1 MSTPVTF
8 KNPFAGTPSPF
19 QPLPADQQGK
29 VYVDVPHR
37 YFASIADLKAYTKKL
52 KEMGANVILLL
63 PHFLPSFSEYVV
75 KDYERPCSLF
85 GTWEVFADYMMYIQS
100 LGMDRMIDIPFNHAD
115 WQADHLR
122 REWYQNPDENGIEA
136 GADDVD
142 ADGNRVRINWGAFLL
157 DNGNPDLQR
166 YWLDK
171 VIFPHVEKYHVNAIR
186 IDAAWGL
193 DRDGLA
199 TLVGETK
206 QRFPHV
212 WFLAE
217 NLGMDKLINLAET
230 GINAGAERF
239 FNNFYWYS
247 GGRGIPVDIHRFNK
261 RSEGKPT
268 CTIYGNHDVLTPA
281 MKALGRVRV
290 EFLGGMNDKA
300 LHRQLVDRDGLVS
313 AKQLDA
319 SERDQVETLM
329 RQDFFLGSLL
339 SSDLMTGAG
348 LERLL
353 IERVDVLQSGPG
365 HFAQGVDSGMSDFMG
380 SMIRAKQSDTLFCS
394 EGTLVPFGTW
404 DPRKSGLKGYLKRV
418 GDRILVAA
426 VNTHPEKTVGCHLPG
441 RRRQKRR
448 VAALGKNGFTTGAG
462 SDLPDKIKLEPW
474 SMMALY
480 HLD

>member
-1 MSTPVTF
+1 MSFPVVF
-8 KNPFAGTPSPF
+8 KNPFKGNPQPF
-19 QPLPADQQGK
+19 QPLPADRQGK
-29 VYVDVPHR
+29 IYVDVPHR
-37 YFASIADLKAYTKKL
+37 YFASIPDLKAYTKKL
-52 KEMGANVILLL
+52 RDMGANVILLL
-63 PHFLPSFSEYVV
+63 PHFFPSFSEYVV
-75 KDYERPCSLF
+75 KDYERPCPLF
-85 GTWEVFADYMMYIQS
+85 GSWEVFGDYMMYIQS

-115 WQADHLR
+115 WQADHLQR
-122 REWYQNPDENGIEA
+122 GWYQNPDENGIEA

-142 ADGNRVRINWGAFLL
+142 ADNNRVRINWGAFIL

-206 QRFPHV
+206 SRFPHV

-261 RSEGKPT
+261 HSDGKPT
-268 CTIYGNHDVLTPA
+268 CTIFGNHDVLTPA
-281 MKALGRVRV
+281 MKALGRLRV
-290 EFLGGMNDKA
+290 EFLGGLNDKA
-300 LHRQLVDRDGLVS
+300 LHRQLVDREGLVS
-313 AKQLDA
+313 PKQLDA
-319 SERDQVETLM
+319 GERDQVEALM
-329 RQDFFLGSLL
+329 RQDFFLAALL

-353 IERVDVLQSGPG
+353 IERVDVLRSSPG
-365 HFAQGVDSGMSDFMG
+365 DFAQGIDTELSGFMAE
-380 SMIRAKQSDTLFCS
+380 IIKAKQSDELFCS
-394 EGTLVPFGTW
+394 DGTLVPFGTW

-426 VNTHPEKTVGCHLPG
+426 VNTHPEKTVECPLPQ
-441 RRRQKRR
+441 RLRADRP
-448 VAALGKNGFTTGAG
+448 VAALSEKGFVKGSGK
-462 SDLPDKIKLEPW
+462 DLPASVRLEPW
-474 SMMALY
+474 AMTALY
-480 HLD
+480 HRD